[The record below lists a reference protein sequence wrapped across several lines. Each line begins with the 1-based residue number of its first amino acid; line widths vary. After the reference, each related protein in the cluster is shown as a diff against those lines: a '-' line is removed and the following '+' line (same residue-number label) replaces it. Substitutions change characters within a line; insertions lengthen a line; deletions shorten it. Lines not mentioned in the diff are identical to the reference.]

1 MRSALSPSPALAV
14 TLAGSLMLPLLA
26 AGPSAAAEVV
36 STSSD
41 PAGDV
46 SIDRDVAGLSDR
58 NRRSIDLGGL
68 EVRRTG
74 AGGLRLAV
82 DLARLAPV
90 DARWDQLVVVRLRDR
105 DDDGLTRVFLTS
117 VPDQRPFV
125 ASRTT
130 DGDAEPEVTCEVGVS
145 RAERSATVVARV
157 PAPCAAPARARGT
170 LQVVTTRVGEEEQP
184 WSGDQLRVRPLR
196 PV

>member
-1 MRSALSPSPALAV
+1 MRAAPSLTAA
-14 TLAGSLMLPLLA
+14 LAGSLLLPVVA
-26 AGPSAAAEVV
+26 AGPSGAAEVV

-41 PAGDV
+41 QRGDV
-46 SIDRDVAGLSDR
+46 SIARDVPGLSDR
-58 NRRSIDLGGL
+58 NRRSIDLSGL
-68 EVRRTG
+68 EVRRTA
-74 AGGLRLAV
+74 AGGLRLAA

-90 DARWDQLVVVRLRDR
+90 DARWDQLLVVRLRDR
-105 DDDGLTRVFLTS
+105 DEDGSTRVFVTS
-117 VPDQRPFV
+117 VPGQAPSV

-130 DGDAEPEVTCEVGVS
+130 DDAGTEVTCEVGVV

-157 PAPCAAPARARGT
+157 PAACAAPARARGT
-170 LQVVTTRVGEEEQP
+170 LQVVTTRTGEDQRP